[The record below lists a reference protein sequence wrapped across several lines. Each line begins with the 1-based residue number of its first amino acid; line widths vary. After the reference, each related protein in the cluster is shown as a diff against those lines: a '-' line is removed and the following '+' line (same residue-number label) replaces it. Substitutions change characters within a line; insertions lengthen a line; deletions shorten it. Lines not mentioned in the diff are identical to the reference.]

1 MPCLLCAGKLMGQ
14 LHDRNCRQ
22 AFAPAEAFQADALP
36 ADRFQS
42 EIQARTRRLALP
54 CLLLVLGG
62 PTADALHWLAVKH
75 I

>member
-1 MPCLLCAGKLMGQ
+1 MGQ

-42 EIQARTRRLALP
+42 EIQACTHQLVLLF
-54 CLLLVLGG
+54 LLLILGG
-62 PTADALHWLAVKH
+62 PTIEVVHWLAVERAD
-75 I
+75 

>member
-1 MPCLLCAGKLMGQ
+1 MGQ

-42 EIQARTRRLALP
+42 EIQARRHQ
-54 CLLLVLGG
+54 LVLLFLLPMLGG
-62 PTADALHWLAVKH
+62 ANN
-75 I
+75 

>member
-22 AFAPAEAFQADALP
+22 VFAPAEAFQADALP

-42 EIQARTRRLALP
+42 EIQARRHQ
-54 CLLLVLGG
+54 LVLLFLLPMLGG
-62 PTADALHWLAVKH
+62 ANN
-75 I
+75 

>member
-1 MPCLLCAGKLMGQ
+1 MGQ

-22 AFAPAEAFQADALP
+22 AFARAEAFQADALP

-42 EIQARTRRLALP
+42 EIQARARRLALP

-62 PTADALHWLAVKH
+62 QQPVLCTGLG
-75 I
+75 